1 MKLALITIGQSP
13 RSDLNAE
20 MRVLLPADAE
30 VIECGALD
38 ELDEDGIAEL
48 APQPGEAVL
57 TSRLRGGGSA
67 VFAHRHA
74 VPLVE
79 AAIARAEAAGADASL
94 LLCSGDFPALRHR
107 RPLFLT
113 ERLAHDA
120 VRGLLSGM
128 SEGRLGVVRPLA
140 DQVEE
145 GADQWEASIGVCPS
159 AVSAASPYTAGVDEI
174 AAAAADVAGVSDLIV
189 LDCIGFGEDARAAAH
204 AATGKPV
211 VTVRALAARVL
222 GAML

>member
-13 RSDLNAE
+13 RSDLNEE
-20 MRVLLPADAE
+20 MAAQLPAGSE
-30 VIECGALD
+30 VIESGALD
-38 ELDEDGIAEL
+38 ELDAAGIAAL
-48 APQPGEAVL
+48 APAPGEALL
-57 TSRLRGGGSA
+57 TSRLRDGGSA

-79 AAIARAEAAGADASL
+79 AAIERAEAAGADASL
-94 LLCSGDFPALRHR
+94 LLCSGDFPPLRHS

-120 VRGLLSGM
+120 VRGLLSGIPG
-128 SEGRLGVVRPLA
+128 GRLGVVRPLP
-140 DQVEE
+140 DQIAE
-145 GADQWEASIGVCPS
+145 GADQWEASIGVRPS
-159 AVSAASPYTAGVDEI
+159 AIVAASPYTAGIDEI
-174 AAAAADVAGVSDLIV
+174 AAAAGEIAEASDLIV
-189 LDCIGFGEDARAAAH
+189 LDCIGFGDDAKAAAH
-204 AATGKPV
+204 ALTGKPV